1 MLVDSFNRKHDYL
14 RISLTDRCNFRCTY
28 CLPHDFPGAYKWSDR
43 WMTAAEIFE
52 LAAVFTRLGVRKI
65 RLTGGE
71 PLVRKDAG
79 QIIGL
84 LADLP
89 VQLTLTTN
97 GVLVDEFMDVF
108 KTAGLRSINV
118 SLDSLSREAFHR
130 ITQRDQFDRVM
141 RNISLLL
148 SEGYHVKLNMV
159 VMKGVNEAEIPDF
172 VALTR
177 SADLHVRFIEFMPFA
192 ENGWSSEKVVSE
204 QDILDRIRACTEVTK
219 LQDGP
224 HETARAWR
232 ADGHR
237 GTFAIISTM
246 THPFCAGCNRLRLTA
261 DGKMK
266 NCLFSA
272 GEMDLLS
279 ALQAGEDVAALIHTH
294 LWEKKSARGG
304 QLHGLPEAIQ
314 SDQLQNRSM
323 IAIGG

>member
-28 CLPHDFPGAYKWSDR
+28 CMPHDFPGAYKWSGR
-43 WMTAAEIFE
+43 WMKAAEIFE
-52 LAAVFTRLGVRKI
+52 LAAVFTRLGVQKI

-79 QIIGL
+79 EIIRL
-84 LADLP
+84 LAALP

-108 KTAGLRSINV
+108 KAAGLRSINV
-118 SLDSLSREAFHR
+118 SLDSLSREAFQR
-130 ITQRDQFDRVM
+130 ITQRDQFERVM
-141 RNISLLL
+141 RNIRLLL

-172 VALTR
+172 VALTKTY
-177 SADLHVRFIEFMPFA
+177 DLHVRFIEFMPFA
-192 ENGWSSEKVVSE
+192 ENGWASDKVVAE
-204 QDILDRIRACTEVTK
+204 QEILERIQTYTDIIK
-219 LQDGP
+219 LHDGP

-232 ADGHR
+232 AADHI

-246 THPFCAGCNRLRLTA
+246 TNPFCSGCNRLRLTA

-266 NCLFSA
+266 NCLFSR

-279 ALQAGEDVAALIHTH
+279 ALQSGEDVEALIRKN
-294 LWEKKSARGG
+294 LREKMAARGG
-304 QLHGLPEAIQ
+304 QIHGLPDAVQ
-314 SDQLQNRSM
+314 SDLLQNRSM